1 MADLSKIKLNGT
13 EYDLKDAVAREHMVS
28 PETDTNVTNMLAA
41 FGLDTTTQLQSGTA
55 GTSSAGA
62 SSVI

>member
-28 PETDTNVTNMLAA
+28 PETDANVTNMLAA